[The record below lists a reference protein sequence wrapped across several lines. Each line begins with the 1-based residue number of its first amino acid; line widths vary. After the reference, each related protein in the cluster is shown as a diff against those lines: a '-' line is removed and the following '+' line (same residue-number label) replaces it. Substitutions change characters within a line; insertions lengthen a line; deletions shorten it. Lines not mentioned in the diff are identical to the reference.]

1 MSFTN
6 STTTDSKS
14 ITRDAYDTLDTKTA
28 TGRHI
33 SPKSKSSK
41 FSMPALDFSKHHD
54 QDSIIR
60 SITTM
65 IVLPVM
71 ALIVAF
77 AHPEALNTV
86 TIGMFIVGEILMAAI
101 S

>member
-28 TGRHI
+28 TSRHI
-33 SPKSKSSK
+33 GPQSKSSK
-41 FSMPALDFSKHHD
+41 FSMPALDFSKHHA

-60 SITTM
+60 SIINM
-65 IVLPVM
+65 VVLPVM

-86 TIGMFIVGEILMAAI
+86 TIGMFVVGEILMAAI
-101 S
+101 Y

>member
-6 STTTDSKS
+6 STTNPKS
-14 ITRDAYDTLDTKTA
+14 ITMDAYDNPDTKTA

-33 SPKSKSSK
+33 STKSKSSK

-65 IVLPVM
+65 IALPVM

-86 TIGMFIVGEILMAAI
+86 TIGMFIVGEFLMAAI

>member
-6 STTTDSKS
+6 STTNPKS
-14 ITRDAYDTLDTKTA
+14 ITMDAYDNPDTKTA

-33 SPKSKSSK
+33 GPQSKSSK

-65 IVLPVM
+65 IALPVM

-86 TIGMFIVGEILMAAI
+86 TIGMFIVGEFLMAAI

>member
-14 ITRDAYDTLDTKTA
+14 ITRDAYDNPDTKMA
-28 TGRHI
+28 SGRHI
-33 SPKSKSSK
+33 SPKSNSNK

-65 IVLPVM
+65 VALPVM

-86 TIGMFIVGEILMAAI
+86 TIGMFIVGEFLMAAI

>member
-1 MSFTN
+1 MSFT
-6 STTTDSKS
+6 DSNNPKS
-14 ITRDAYDTLDTKTA
+14 ITRDAYDNPGTKTA

-33 SPKSKSSK
+33 SPQSKSSK

-65 IVLPVM
+65 IALPVM

-86 TIGMFIVGEILMAAI
+86 TIGMFIVGEFLMAAI

>member
-14 ITRDAYDTLDTKTA
+14 IIRDAYDNPGTKTA

-33 SPKSKSSK
+33 NPQSKSSK

-65 IVLPVM
+65 IALPVM

-86 TIGMFIVGEILMAAI
+86 TIGMFIVGEFLMAAI
-101 S
+101 A

>member
-6 STTTDSKS
+6 STTTNSKS
-14 ITRDAYDTLDTKTA
+14 INRDAYDNPDTKTA

-33 SPKSKSSK
+33 GPQSKSSK

-65 IVLPVM
+65 VALPVM

-86 TIGMFIVGEILMAAI
+86 TIGMLIVGEFLMATIA
-101 S
+101 

>member
-28 TGRHI
+28 TSRHT

-65 IVLPVM
+65 VVLPVM

-86 TIGMFIVGEILMAAI
+86 TIGMFIVGEFLMAAI

>member
-14 ITRDAYDTLDTKTA
+14 IIRDTYDNPDTKMA

-33 SPKSKSSK
+33 NPKSKSSK

-65 IVLPVM
+65 VVLPVM